1 MGGRSISME
10 ERSSSMGGRV
20 PPRPPYNLSTAYS
33 GLIILAT
40 HKQNFITPAKF
51 TTMYN
56 SENAPSHRNSTYWT
70 VRTRGGVEDTKLE
83 AKAKDTK
90 KSEAK
95 AKDSP
100 SEDRPFRG
108 QGQGHKKIRGQG
120 QGQPFRGQTLS
131 RPRTGMLETKAK
143 NQGHSASALQ
153 KKIFFS
159 GNLQKKGLQ
168 KNFC

>member
-1 MGGRSISME
+1 MRGRLNLDGGTLNLD
-10 ERSSSMGGRV
+10 GGTLKLDGGTR

-51 TTMYN
+51 TAMYD
-56 SENAPSHRNSTYWT
+56 SENTPSHRNSTYWT

-108 QGQGHKKIRGQG
+108 QGQEC
-120 QGQPFRGQTLS
+120 S
-131 RPRTGMLETKAK
+131 RPRPRTKDTAQVLSK
-143 NQGHSASALQ
+143 
-153 KKIFFS
+153 KKIFFQAIS
-159 GNLQKKGLQ
+159 KK
-168 KNFC
+168 KVFVC